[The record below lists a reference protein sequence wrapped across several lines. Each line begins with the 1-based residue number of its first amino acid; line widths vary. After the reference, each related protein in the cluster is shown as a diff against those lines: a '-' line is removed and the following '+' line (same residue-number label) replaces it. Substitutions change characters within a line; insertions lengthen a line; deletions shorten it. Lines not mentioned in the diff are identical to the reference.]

1 MEESAGFRRFLHQ
14 FAIFVLGGILL
25 VVAFVLIVDPYDQYR
40 LVVRPGFNLVK
51 PGLARY
57 QNELKLA
64 KAVRLHPDVLILGHS
79 RAEAGLDPESAALAR
94 QGLSAY
100 NLAIP
105 GSSIAD
111 ARRQMEFLFQNGIR
125 PKVIILGMEFLDF
138 MEAPRQK
145 KIAAAPSH
153 GNTNSS
159 PVNPWFWHFDT
170 LFSLAS
176 VSDAVQTLLIQHNQE
191 VETIT
196 DRGFN
201 PLKQYRPI
209 ARNEGYYNLF
219 QQRAQENTKVYLKKS
234 AGSLNLRDFADLQA
248 ILDIAAEAKS
258 DVKLIIYPYHAQI
271 LALFEETG
279 LWGPFEEWK
288 KLLTSEITA
297 ARGRHP
303 HASIALFDFSGY
315 GSHNCER
322 IPAKG
327 DRTAVTDWY
336 WEAGHFK
343 RELGAA
349 LLESVLSPDKLV
361 KPGDHQAIAPN
372 KFGFQLEESTITAN
386 SRRISQERAHCKQD
400 YPELFDDTASMVTG
414 FRRLQ
419 SEKKMP

>member
-1 MEESAGFRRFLHQ
+1 MEESAGFRRFLRQ

-159 PVNPWFWHFDT
+159 PSTHGSGISIRCFRSP
-170 LFSLAS
+170 
-176 VSDAVQTLLIQHNQE
+176 
-191 VETIT
+191 
-196 DRGFN
+196 
-201 PLKQYRPI
+201 P
-209 ARNEGYYNLF
+209 
-219 QQRAQENTKVYLKKS
+219 S
-234 AGSLNLRDFADLQA
+234 AMR
-248 ILDIAAEAKS
+248 
-258 DVKLIIYPYHAQI
+258 
-271 LALFEETG
+271 
-279 LWGPFEEWK
+279 
-288 KLLTSEITA
+288 
-297 ARGRHP
+297 
-303 HASIALFDFSGY
+303 
-315 GSHNCER
+315 C
-322 IPAKG
+322 
-327 DRTAVTDWY
+327 
-336 WEAGHFK
+336 
-343 RELGAA
+343 
-349 LLESVLSPDKLV
+349 
-361 KPGDHQAIAPN
+361 
-372 KFGFQLEESTITAN
+372 
-386 SRRISQERAHCKQD
+386 RRC
-400 YPELFDDTASMVTG
+400 
-414 FRRLQ
+414 
-419 SEKKMP
+419 